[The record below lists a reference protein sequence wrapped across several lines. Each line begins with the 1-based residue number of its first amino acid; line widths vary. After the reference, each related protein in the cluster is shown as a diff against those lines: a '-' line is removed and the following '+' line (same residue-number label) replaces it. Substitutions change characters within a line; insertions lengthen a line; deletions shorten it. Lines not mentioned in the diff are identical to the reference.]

1 MPAENPFN
9 ILINAK
15 SGTVLNMGQAAI
27 ESAIETSNL
36 PVAELCF
43 SDPEDMQTHL
53 ERFSK
58 AKDPLLIGGGDGT
71 IRETAKYLST
81 HSKKPFG
88 VLPFGTMNLLAQ
100 DLDITTLQSA
110 LAAYAAGVR
119 EEDVDAGYVNGELF
133 LCCASVGTMPEASVF
148 REQNREQGSL
158 LLMPRMF
165 WFVFESLDRHKQER
179 VVLQIDGKM
188 RKFRTPAVVV
198 SNNRFKTTTKL
209 TESNFKRATLTGG
222 KLAAYI
228 QTTKTR
234 LAHLR
239 FLTRL
244 LIGNW
249 KQDPD
254 LEELTGKHMT
264 LWSKHKKDLVS
275 IDGEVEEM
283 RTPLDFVIKPKSIKL
298 LVPAEPSVPK

>member
-1 MPAENPFN
+1 MPAM
-9 ILINAK
+9 
-15 SGTVLNMGQAAI
+15 S
-27 ESAIETSNL
+27 
-36 PVAELCF
+36 
-43 SDPEDMQTHL
+43 
-53 ERFSK
+53 
-58 AKDPLLIGGGDGT
+58 
-71 IRETAKYLST
+71 
-81 HSKKPFG
+81 
-88 VLPFGTMNLLAQ
+88 
-100 DLDITTLQSA
+100 
-110 LAAYAAGVR
+110 
-119 EEDVDAGYVNGELF
+119 
-133 LCCASVGTMPEASVF
+133 
-148 REQNREQGSL
+148 
-158 LLMPRMF
+158 LMPRMF

-222 KLAAYI
+222 RLAVYI
-228 QTTKTR
+228 QTTRTR

-244 LIGNW
+244 VIGNW

-254 LEELTGKHMT
+254 LEEVTGRHIT

-283 RTPLDFVIKPKSIKL
+283 RTPLEFTIKPKSIKL
-298 LVPAEPSVPK
+298 LVPAKPSVPQ